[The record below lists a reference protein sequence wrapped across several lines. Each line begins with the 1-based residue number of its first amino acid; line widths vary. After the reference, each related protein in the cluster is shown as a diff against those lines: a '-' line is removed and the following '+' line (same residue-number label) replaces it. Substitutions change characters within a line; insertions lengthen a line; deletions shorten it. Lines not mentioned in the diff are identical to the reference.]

1 MTWIW
6 VLMAILLLG
15 VTAAVAVGYGGSM
28 GRAYPDRPELLL
40 PADRMVSADDLEDV
54 RFSVVMRGYRMDEVD
69 DVVRR
74 LVREIAERDAR
85 LSELTAAFAA
95 SAAEPDPRA
104 PQHRPSSAGATAGPL
119 AGPPADQQV
128 DIDPDGRPGRHRVRE
143 VRDLDAHE
151 QTRQ

>member
-74 LVREIAERDAR
+74 LVHEIAERDAR
-85 LSELTAAFAA
+85 IADMRAAFAA
-95 SAAEPDPRA
+95 SAPDTDPRDQPA
-104 PQHRPSSAGATAGPL
+104 SAV
-119 AGPPADQQV
+119 PPADEHA
-128 DIDPDGRPGRHRVRE
+128 DTYAYPDGHPDGRPGRHRVRE

>member
-74 LVREIAERDAR
+74 LVHEIAERDAR
-85 LSELTAAFAA
+85 IADMRAAFAA
-95 SAAEPDPRA
+95 SAPDPDPRDQQ
-104 PQHRPSSAGATAGPL
+104 PAGAV
-119 AGPPADQQV
+119 PPADEHA
-128 DIDPDGRPGRHRVRE
+128 DTYAYPDGHPDARPGRHRVRE

>member
-40 PADRMVSADDLEDV
+40 PADRMVAAEDLEDV
-54 RFSVVMRGYRMDEVD
+54 RFSVVLRGYRMDEVD

-74 LVREIAERDAR
+74 LVRELAERDAR
-85 LSELTAAFAA
+85 IAEL
-95 SAAEPDPRA
+95 SAAGDAGDGLQPPRPAPQQAVLDPRTEA
-104 PQHRPSSAGATAGPL
+104 AQR
-119 AGPPADQQV
+119 
-128 DIDPDGRPGRHRVRE
+128 DGRPGRHRVRE
-143 VRDLDAHE
+143 LGGQE
-151 QTRQ
+151 PTRP

>member
-40 PADRMVSADDLEDV
+40 PADRMIAADDLQDV
-54 RFSVVMRGYRMDEVD
+54 RFSVVLRGYRMDEVD

-74 LVREIAERDAR
+74 LVRELAERDAR
-85 LSELTAAFAA
+85 LAEL
-95 SAAEPDPRA
+95 
-104 PQHRPSSAGATAGPL
+104 SSALAEGAGLQAPPPVSPPLSAPEPGP
-119 AGPPADQQV
+119 GPE
-128 DIDPDGRPGRHRVRE
+128 GRPGRHRVR
-143 VRDLDAHE
+143 DLDAQE
-151 QTRQ
+151 QTRP

>member
-40 PADRMVSADDLEDV
+40 PADRMIAADDLEDV

-74 LVREIAERDAR
+74 LVHELAERDAR
-85 LSELTAAFAA
+85 LAEL
-95 SAAEPDPRA
+95 SAALASTDQA
-104 PQHRPSSAGATAGPL
+104 PQAAAPAPPVRPQP
-119 AGPPADQQV
+119 Q
-128 DIDPDGRPGRHRVRE
+128 PDGKPGRHRVRE
-143 VRDLDAHE
+143 LGDQEPMHP
-151 QTRQ
+151 

>member
-74 LVREIAERDAR
+74 LVREIADRDAR
-85 LSELTAAFAA
+85 LSELSAAFAA
-95 SAAEPDPRA
+95 SAPEPDPRVQA
-104 PQHRPSSAGATAGPL
+104 QQSQA
-119 AGPPADQQV
+119 ADDEYV
-128 DIDPDGRPGRHRVRE
+128 DADGYADGHT
-143 VRDLDAHE
+143 DGG
-151 QTRQ
+151 

>member
-74 LVREIAERDAR
+74 LVHEIAERDAR
-85 LSELTAAFAA
+85 LAELRAAFAA
-95 SAAEPDPRA
+95 NEPDDPRTP
-104 PQHRPSSAGATAGPL
+104 PQAT
-119 AGPPADQQV
+119 PPAEAYADAQPEHQ
-128 DIDPDGRPGRHRVRE
+128 PDGRPGRHRVRE